1 MYIFLN
7 QEKELVGIVVDPN
20 SETADIDM
28 SNNAWPKKE
37 QESDFDKFKQSI
49 KGK

>member
-1 MYIFLN
+1 M
-7 QEKELVGIVVDPN
+7 GIVVDPKA
-20 SETADIDM
+20 ETADIDVT
-28 SNNAWPKKE
+28 NNSWPKEE